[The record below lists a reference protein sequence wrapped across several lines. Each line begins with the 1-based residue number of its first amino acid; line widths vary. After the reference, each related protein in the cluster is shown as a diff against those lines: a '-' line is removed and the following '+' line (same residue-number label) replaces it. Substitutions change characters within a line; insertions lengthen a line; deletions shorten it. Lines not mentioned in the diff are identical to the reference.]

1 MGALPGSLWAQ
12 RLLRYLLVFYL
23 LPTGSKL
30 LFYVQKKL
38 ENIEF
43 YNCADACFMQPCR
56 IKEFRVINSTTP
68 ACTVKILAVY
78 IYKAISNNNIQNI
91 RPICPLGSVTDKR
104 FNTYLA
110 SSPTTRPKR
119 ESFLQMSFQ
128 KRGCP
133 YLCCVSQTTQN
144 RSLI

>member
-1 MGALPGSLWAQ
+1 MLTTLPVSLLAQ

-68 ACTVKILAVY
+68 ACTVKILAINIFNLRLDVIIDLMRCFPCLEKLY
-78 IYKAISNNNIQNI
+78 IQVNI
-91 RPICPLGSVTDKR
+91 
-104 FNTYLA
+104 Y
-110 SSPTTRPKR
+110 
-119 ESFLQMSFQ
+119 
-128 KRGCP
+128 
-133 YLCCVSQTTQN
+133 
-144 RSLI
+144 SLDLV